1 MGTTFTNVSF
11 HRAESR
17 KIAEAL
23 RKERVRKSFV
33 SPALAGW
40 VTVYDENA
48 SFHTAA
54 CSLAR
59 AICRACRVAAIV
71 ISVED
76 SDYLKYSAVD
86 SSGSVV
92 DESIPRQE
100 PGTREDR
107 HGLVGDLDKML
118 STFGLKDKTA
128 TLQEALERETVYAD
142 HCAQELAGVLGI
154 QNVLLGYR
162 YILED
167 WHELAGDLVGR
178 DGFVYLNSRG
188 EIEPA
193 VACAE
198 LQS

>member
-1 MGTTFTNVSF
+1 MGATFTNISF
-11 HRAESR
+11 YRADSR

-23 RKERVRKSFV
+23 RNERVRKCFI
-33 SPALAGW
+33 SPALGNW

-54 CSLAR
+54 SWLAR
-59 AICRACRVAAIV
+59 AICRACQVAAIV

-107 HGLVGDLDKML
+107 HGLVGDLGKML
-118 STFGLKDKTA
+118 STFELKDKTA
-128 TLQEALERETVYAD
+128 ALREALERETVLAD
-142 HCAQELAGVLGI
+142 HCAQELARVLGI
-154 QNVLLGYR
+154 RNITFGCCYL
-162 YILED
+162 LED

-178 DGFVYLNSRG
+178 DAFLYLNSRG
-188 EIEPA
+188 EIENA
-193 VACAE
+193 VASAE